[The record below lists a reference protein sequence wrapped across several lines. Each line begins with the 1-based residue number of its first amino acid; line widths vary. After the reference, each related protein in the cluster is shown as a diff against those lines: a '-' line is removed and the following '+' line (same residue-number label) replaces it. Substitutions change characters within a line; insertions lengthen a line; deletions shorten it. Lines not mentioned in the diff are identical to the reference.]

1 MILVENGTRIA
12 CLAWR
17 LWSGRSPPCCDN
29 VSMYFH
35 ITLWYTV
42 PCTYRKTEGRAVRYD
57 QLQARVGRPMLPA
70 PSLCNSGRIWSRSV
84 AAGACRTAGVATNKH
99 IPTRAEQD
107 QDVPI
112 PCPPACMPLPCT
124 YFQVPLDMHCWM
136 IVSQAGRT
144 RDTAGDERK
153 GSKGAGMCADPMI
166 LLTIFFLRSKLSVFE
181 FI

>member
-99 IPTRAEQD
+99 IPTRAEPGPGRTD
-107 QDVPI
+107 
-112 PCPPACMPLPCT
+112 PLPSCLHAIAVHVFSSASG
-124 YFQVPLDMHCWM
+124 YALLNDCVP
-136 IVSQAGRT
+136 GRAYT
-144 RDTAGDERK
+144 RYCRRRTEGKQGRRDVRRSYD
-153 GSKGAGMCADPMI
+153 SFDH
-166 LLTIFFLRSKLSVFE
+166 LLPSVE